1 MTFHVTACSTCQAHW
16 VVENLRRNNT
26 VTCPA
31 CGSTRD
37 TDKHRSLAQADDRD
51 TACELRAKI
60 LADRAGE
67 REAYANTGT
76 YAETRDE
83 IDITEPEDQDAFPDA
98 LTDTITEHREKY
110 GDLVSL
116 IPVHADAFEDQVDI
130 ALTEHRGK
138 YSTRAEEIAGTIGRN
153 EHTPDTPTS
162 AHTGLTGTGHHPADH
177 ATIENT
183 ERVNTLTPP
192 PADTPDN
199 TGLTATRQHTTGTI
213 TVTGSQPVTEL
224 WNEITANDAA
234 QQYFL
239 NAIGTVTGRSY
250 NELETLLNTVGITE
264 TPLNGHGTRSLLHE
278 HRRRHTQTT
287 AWKILTVLRE
297 LGTGHSTT
305 DDIHAA
311 AQLFRFATTT
321 HDDTHTTAPTIAV
334 EITPGEFEALDRQQR
349 TNICELIGIL
359 SKAFDI
365 KLVTTRVTEA
375 FIRHHHRDHLPSVSE
390 WANAHRPESRIDDA
404 LTDLNADDTETQI
417 LRALDDTPGHTLS
430 YHETHATLETSRSR
444 VRQCISTLKDYGLIE
459 TYNPDSAKKITLL
472 NAGEEVLTYFN
483 EHDGRQTTLQNSVS
497 GTPNSSRQRRV
508 PRQRPGD
515 HPAGDRTGTDDR
527 TTDSPGST
535 TAPYR
540 TVYLNRA
547 DHAAIAACGSDS
559 SGVTVVDTGVSDVD
573 SRSRFVSMDDRR
585 GEAVVSVHATNPLDY
600 TVSIA
605 VALASPRL
613 VDAALGERTLD
624 RVLDEVPGEVLRRVR
639 QIGYLTDDVL
649 ADSESFRDMLV
660 QWGEDIE
667 TMTKKLHHGEYD
679 DRAEFVGE
687 IVSESHGL
695 AGSIVH
701 LLDAAGVDLIRDVRV
716 PAGVNSGK
724 LADLGKSIVHSVLVQ
739 SRYQSHAAF
748 RQLFEE
754 REEKRASAFSV
765 EVDAADP
772 HGSFIGSMVVRGGSA
787 SRLQEV
793 LESKLEGVS
802 PHEDAPEFV
811 VPVNV
816 TSGVSREMVAV
827 TVARVLG
834 PKNLRAPRRIVSVLD
849 GVVESPFA
857 VAAALQ
863 QLGAESSVREMDAAE
878 LRFVLRQVPSRD
890 VLPGLPRSAGEIVS
904 VLVHADRMLSQTE
917 LCDRAGVSAQTV
929 RNHASVLE
937 ATGLVSRD
945 GAGWRVQLSFRV
957 ERGEMVL
964 PVTDVAR
971 EDVEGGVRRVVAA
984 IPGSCE
990 EDVGRGSS
998 VSVVRAEVVVGGVVE
1013 QMSVLAGV
1021 DEPDDDIERGP
1032 GPGDGVGAGA
1042 YDGVGGS
1049 GGGAEIDLDFSDV
1062 SIPGAVTCD

>member
-1 MTFHVTACSTCQAHW
+1 M
-16 VVENLRRNNT
+16 
-26 VTCPA
+26 
-31 CGSTRD
+31 
-37 TDKHRSLAQADDRD
+37 
-51 TACELRAKI
+51 
-60 LADRAGE
+60 
-67 REAYANTGT
+67 
-76 YAETRDE
+76 
-83 IDITEPEDQDAFPDA
+83 
-98 LTDTITEHREKY
+98 
-110 GDLVSL
+110 
-116 IPVHADAFEDQVDI
+116 
-130 ALTEHRGK
+130 
-138 YSTRAEEIAGTIGRN
+138 
-153 EHTPDTPTS
+153 
-162 AHTGLTGTGHHPADH
+162 
-177 ATIENT
+177 
-183 ERVNTLTPP
+183 
-192 PADTPDN
+192 
-199 TGLTATRQHTTGTI
+199 QH
-213 TVTGSQPVTEL
+213 
-224 WNEITANDAA
+224 
-234 QQYFL
+234 YFL

-287 AWKILTVLRE
+287 AWKLLTVLRE

-321 HDDTHTTAPTIAV
+321 HDDTQTTAPTIAV

-375 FIRHHHRDHLPSVSE
+375 FIRHHHRDHLPGVSE
-390 WANAHRPESRIDDA
+390 WANAHHPESRIDDA

-483 EHDGRQTTLQNSVS
+483 QHDGRQTTLQNSVS

-624 RVLDEVPGEVLRRVR
+624 RVLDEVPSEVLRRVR

-649 ADSESFRDMLV
+649 ADGESFRDMLV

-667 TMTKKLHHGEYD
+667 MMTKKLHHGEYD
-679 DRAEFVGE
+679 ERTEFVGE

-724 LADLGKSIVHSVLVQ
+724 LADLGKSIAHSVLVQ

-793 LESKLEGVS
+793 LESELEGVS

-849 GVVESPFA
+849 AVVESPFA

-863 QLGAESSVREMDAAE
+863 QLGAESSVREMDGAE

-904 VLVHADRMLSQTE
+904 ALVHADRVLSQTE

-964 PVTDVAR
+964 PVTDVAC

-1021 DEPDDDIERGP
+1021 DEPDDDIERS
-1032 GPGDGVGAGA
+1032 PGDGVGAGA
-1042 YDGVGGS
+1042 CDGVGGS

-1062 SIPGAVTCD
+1062 SIPGAVACD